1 MVLKITGMYKNILR
15 TAMLLLFTQ
24 TIMAQ
29 DFSGK
34 VFIDKNGND
43 ACDAGE
49 AGLAGVRVSNG
60 LQVAVTDAAG
70 KFSLPA
76 NKKTKFVFIT
86 TPAGY
91 RFAKSFYLK
100 TDSSRTAYDFALM
113 PVKQSKQSLAKFVRL
128 TDTETWLY
136 NNWVTEAK
144 EYAKNE
150 NADFIVHT
158 GDICYEEGL
167 KFHAKQVNTATM
179 GLPVYYCIGN
189 HDLVKGP
196 YGEALYE
203 SLFGPVFYS
212 FEAGPAH
219 FIVTPMWYG
228 DYTPSYTVDDVL
240 QWIKNDL
247 AHTDPAKPVV
257 IFNHD
262 LLTYDTLFA
271 IRSGKDSINLN
282 DHHLKAWIYGHWH
295 INFARTHGNTGI
307 RSICSAP
314 AADGGIDNS
323 ASNFD
328 VIDVDKNGIAAV
340 QRRYT
345 YVSNQITQVSPA
357 ATGVA
362 FEGNKLLVS
371 VNTYHTSTNVH
382 QVLFSMYNKKGQ
394 LLKQL
399 PLQPRTD
406 WNWGATTDIP
416 AAWLNNV
423 YTSTVEATT
432 STGNILF
439 RRDTFSLEK
448 SKVPAVTGQ
457 VWPEVLQNAQRIGVV
472 GGAVP
477 AGKGLHLVWSA
488 NTGGNIWKS
497 SPVCAEGKI
506 FTGTIDDEGNKHS
519 GITALDAVTGKI
531 LWQFATQNSIKHSIS
546 YSDHILVATDA
557 EGITY
562 AVEAATGKL
571 RWKHAGD
578 MKSLPSY
585 NSGGVVKA
593 GVYYTGA
600 GKYMQALDLYTGA
613 VKWTNHDW
621 SGGEGTPAAMAVQGD
636 CLVTSSNWNHLF
648 AHDLATGKLRWKRSD
663 EGIRFRSG
671 TAAFYDG
678 KLYVHGLNK
687 LHIID
692 PANGKTTDSIPVEEA
707 LKTMTAPVVTE
718 NCILICTATN
728 GLAAYDKRS
737 KELLWR
743 FVPGEALFYTAP
755 YTLPSSATIESTPL
769 CAGNRVYVGASDG
782 YVYVADLKTGQL
794 LSRFHTG
801 APVFAEMAICNGLL
815 YVADFSGNVNAF
827 SL

>member
-1 MVLKITGMYKNILR
+1 MYKKILHI
-15 TAMLLLFTQ
+15 ALLLLFTQ
-24 TIMAQ
+24 AAVAQ
-29 DFSGK
+29 ELSGK
-34 VFIDKNGND
+34 VFTDKNAND
-43 ACDAGE
+43 VCDAGE
-49 AGLAGVRVSNG
+49 PGIAGIRVSNG
-60 LQVAVTDAAG
+60 LEVAVTDAAG
-70 KFSLPA
+70 KFTLPSHQ
-76 NKKTKFVFIT
+76 KTRFIFIT

-91 RFAKSFYLK
+91 RFTRSFYIK
-100 TDSSRTAYDFALM
+100 TDSSKTTYDFALL
-113 PVKQSKQSLAKFVRL
+113 PAKQSQQRVAKFVRL
-128 TDTETWLY
+128 TDTETTLY
-136 NNWVTEAK
+136 NNWITEAK
-144 EYAKNE
+144 DYAKNE

-158 GDICYEEGL
+158 GDICYEDGL

-228 DYTPSYTVDDVL
+228 DYKPSYTVDDVL

-247 AHTDPAKPVV
+247 AHTDPAKPVI

-271 IRSGKDSINLN
+271 IRSGKDSIILN

-295 INFARTHGNTGI
+295 INFAHTHGNTGI
-307 RSICSAP
+307 RSLCSAP

-328 VIDVDKNGIAAV
+328 FIQVDKNGIAGV
-340 QRRYT
+340 ERRYT
-345 YVSNQITQVSPA
+345 YVSNQLTQVSPA

-362 FEGNKLLVS
+362 FEGNNMLIS
-371 VNTYHTSTNVH
+371 VNTYHTSANVKN
-382 QVLFSMYNKKGQ
+382 VLFSLYNKKRQ

-399 PLQPRTD
+399 SLQPRTD
-406 WNWGATTDIP
+406 WNWATTTPVP

-448 SKVPAVTGQ
+448 SKVPAITGQ
-457 VWPEVLQNAQRIGVV
+457 QWPQVLQNAQRTGMITEK
-472 GGAVP
+472 P
-477 AGKGLHLVWSA
+477 AAGNGMHLVWSA
-488 NTGGNIWKS
+488 NTGGNVWKS
-497 SPVCAEGKI
+497 SPICAEGKV
-506 FTGTIDDEGNKHS
+506 FVGTLDDEENKRN
-519 GITALDAVTGKI
+519 GITAMDAKSGKI
-531 LWQFATQNSIKHSIS
+531 VWQFHTKNSLKHSIS
-546 YSDHILVATDA
+546 YSDHLLVATDA
-557 EGITY
+557 EGTTY
-562 AVEAATGKL
+562 ALEAATGKL
-571 RWKHAGD
+571 RWQHAGD
-578 MKSLPSY
+578 MKSLPTY
-585 NSGGVVKA
+585 NSAGVVIA

-600 GKYMQALDLYTGA
+600 GKYMQALDLFTGA

-621 SGGEGTPAAMAVQGD
+621 SGGEGTPAAMAVQND
-636 CLVTSSNWNHLF
+636 CLVTSSNWNQLF

-671 TAAFYDG
+671 TPAFYEG
-678 KLYVHGLNK
+678 RLYVHGINK

-692 PANGKTTDSIPVEEA
+692 PVDGKTVDSIPVEEA
-707 LKTMTAPVVTE
+707 LKTMTAPVVTDKY
-718 NCILICTATN
+718 ILICTATN
-728 GLAAYDKRS
+728 GVAAYDKHT
-737 KELLWR
+737 KELMWR

-755 YTLPSSATIESTPL
+755 YTLPSSATIECTPL
-769 CAGNRVYVGASDG
+769 CAGDRMYIGASDG
-782 YVYVADLKTGQL
+782 YVYVVDLKSGKA

-801 APVFAEMAICNGLL
+801 APVFAEMAVCNGLL

-827 SL
+827 SF

>member
-1 MVLKITGMYKNILR
+1 MHKKI
-15 TAMLLLFTQ
+15 LLAVIACLCLHVAAGQ
-24 TIMAQ
+24 G
-29 DFSGK
+29 FSGK
-34 VFIDKNGND
+34 VFIDSNGND
-43 ACDAGE
+43 RCDPGE
-49 AGLAGVRVSNG
+49 AGLSGVRVSNG
-60 LQVAVTDAAG
+60 LQVAVTDAGG
-70 KFSLPA
+70 KFSLPVYQKA
-76 NKKTKFVFIT
+76 KFVFIT

-91 RFAKSFYLK
+91 RFTRSFYLNA
-100 TDSSRTAYDFALM
+100 DSSRTTYDFALM
-113 PVKQSKQSLAKFVRL
+113 PVKHSQQGIAKFVRL
-128 TDTETWLY
+128 TDTETALY
-136 NNWVTEAK
+136 NNWITEAK
-144 EYAKNE
+144 DYAKNE
-150 NADFIVHT
+150 RADFIVHT

-228 DYTPSYTVDDVL
+228 DYKPSYTVDDVL
-240 QWIKNDL
+240 QWLKNDL

-271 IRSGKDSINLN
+271 VRSGNDSIILN

-295 INFARTHGNTGI
+295 INYAHTHGNSGI
-307 RSICSAP
+307 RSLCSAP

-328 VIDVDKNGIAAV
+328 MIKVDRQGIAGV
-340 QRRYT
+340 ERRYT
-345 YVSNQITQVSPA
+345 YVDNQLTQVSPSA
-357 ATGVA
+357 AGVA
-362 FEGNKLLVS
+362 FDANRLLVS
-371 VNTYHTSTNVH
+371 VNTYHTSANVKK
-382 QVLFSMYNKKGQ
+382 VLFSLYGKNGQ

-406 WNWGATTDIP
+406 WNWATTTAIP

-439 RRDTFSLEK
+439 RRDTFSLK
-448 SKVPAVTGQ
+448 KNIIPAATGQ
-457 VWPEVLQNAQRIGVV
+457 QWPEVLQHAQRSGVV
-472 GGAVP
+472 TAAAS
-477 AGKGLHLVWSA
+477 AGKGLQLVWSA
-488 NTGGNIWKS
+488 NTGGNVWKS
-497 SPVCAEGKI
+497 SPVCAEGKV
-506 FTGTIDDEGNKHS
+506 FVGTIDDEENKRN
-519 GITALDAVTGKI
+519 GITAMDAGTGKV
-531 LWQFATQNSIKHSIS
+531 LWQFHTGNSVKHSIS
-546 YSDHILVATDA
+546 YSNHLLLATDA
-557 EGITY
+557 DGITY
-562 AVEAATGKL
+562 ALEAATGKL
-571 RWKHAGD
+571 RWQHAGD
-578 MKSLPSY
+578 MSSLPSY
-585 NSGGVVKA
+585 NSGGVVIN

-600 GKYMQALDLYTGA
+600 GKYMQALELATGA

-648 AHDLATGKLRWKRSD
+648 AHDLNTGKLRWKRSD

-671 TAAFYDG
+671 TPAFYDG

-718 NCILICTATN
+718 KYILVCTATN
-728 GLAAYDKRS
+728 GMAAYDKQTR
-737 KELLWR
+737 KLQWR

-755 YTLPSSATIESTPL
+755 YTQPSSATIESTPL
-769 CAGNRVYVGASDG
+769 CAGDRVYVGASDG
-782 YVYVADLKTGQL
+782 YVYTVDLKTGET
-794 LSRFHTG
+794 LSRFRTG